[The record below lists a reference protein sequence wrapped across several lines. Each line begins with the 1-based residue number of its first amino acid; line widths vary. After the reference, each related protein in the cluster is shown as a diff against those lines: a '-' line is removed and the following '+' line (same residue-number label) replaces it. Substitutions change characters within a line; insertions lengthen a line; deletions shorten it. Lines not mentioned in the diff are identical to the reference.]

1 MFFTAAQ
8 NQDEYVSD
16 RLDKDLKASTDAS
29 VLLRCVHVEGAI
41 SFLVKCGRRVSC
53 NHLKVFP
60 SSIKL
65 RTCSYWIFQKKLFH
79 CISFNPEPFT
89 GVMSYLPTMS
99 KWSQS
104 SRAWCS
110 RWAVWAQHAAHQHLS
125 VINLLVFLNNSTE
138 WLCVCLWVQLP
149 AQITNQ
155 NRLLSVFSAS
165 WLLQRSRLWWGMTT
179 PAFPHSIYAF

>member
-1 MFFTAAQ
+1 M
-8 NQDEYVSD
+8 
-16 RLDKDLKASTDAS
+16 
-29 VLLRCVHVEGAI
+29 GAI

-65 RTCSYWIFQKKLFH
+65 RTCSYWIFHKKLFH

-99 KWSQS
+99 EWSQS

-125 VINLLVFLNNSTE
+125 GINLSVFLNNSTE

-149 AQITNQ
+149 AQTTSQ

-165 WLLQRSRLWWGMTT
+165 WLLEDHACDGGWQHQCFLTWFMHFNWKSTESAQS
-179 PAFPHSIYAF
+179 AF